1 MIIIEKERMNSMNF
15 GKIMIILEMKLKIKF
30 MMILIKIY
38 KI

>member
-1 MIIIEKERMNSMNF
+1 MIIIEKERMNLMNF
-15 GKIMIILEMKLKIKF
+15 RKIMIILEMKLKIKF